1 MRVVEQIEQQ
11 RPQQLRFAPDGRLLH
26 IALQA
31 LLLPGKPVFAAFLHG
46 GRERTGLHPGE
57 GGLTA
62 LKRKQVQQRERH
74 ALQTFSLGVDRVGCF
89 KLHLA
94 RKRPAAQRVGVA
106 DDGGQR
112 RFQLMR
118 KAGRKFLLT
127 LRCIRQLPQPAV
139 MHLDHGAGIP
149 EVVRAIRLGMTG
161 VMIDAST
168 LPLEE
173 NIAMT
178 KLAAEL
184 CSYAGVPVEGELGHV
199 GATKDEVLGNYTDV
213 AEAERFVK
221 ETGVS
226 ALAVMVGTAHGRY
239 KKAPVLDIQRIRD
252 IREATGKLPLV
263 LHGGSGVPDEQIR
276 MAVEAGIRKVN
287 FATDLCYAFLDQV
300 MVTERTTVALD
311 VFMREPIHAVR
322 DYCIGK
328 IKLLGADKIL

>member
-1 MRVVEQIEQQ
+1 MER
-11 RPQQLRFAPDGRLLH
+11 
-26 IALQA
+26 
-31 LLLPGKPVFAAFLHG
+31 G
-46 GRERTGLHPGE
+46 GELIVR
-57 GGLTA
+57 
-62 LKRKQVQQRERH
+62 
-74 ALQTFSLGVDRVGCF
+74 
-89 KLHLA
+89 
-94 RKRPAAQRVGVA
+94 AAQEA
-106 DDGGQR
+106 DI
-112 RFQLMR
+112 
-118 KAGRKFLLT
+118 A
-127 LRCIRQLPQPAV
+127 
-139 MHLDHGAGIP
+139 
-149 EVVRAIRLGMTG
+149 AIEKLEK
-161 VMIDAST
+161 VCFASPWSYES
-168 LPLEE
+168 LYHDIVE
-173 NIAMT
+173 N
-178 KLAAEL
+178 KLALYIVAESDGKL
-184 CSYAGVPVEGELGHV
+184 CGYVGVPVEGELGHV

-311 VFMREPIHAVR
+311 VFMREPIHAIR

-328 IKLLGADKIL
+328 IRLLGADRIL